1 MSKKNKLSTRKN
13 SHSHI
18 LEREKADQLKRQTK
32 AKKIDK
38 KVNKAKKD
46 GKVVKNKFK
55 GIRIKKGVRIKG
67 IKVTD
72 ADSKKKAI
80 KLLKAEQA
88 MREMD
93 VDSDASES
101 SSDVEMK

>member
-1 MSKKNKLSTRKN
+1 MQMHCASN
-13 SHSHI
+13 SHSVLRHM
-18 LEREKADQLKRQTK
+18 Q
-32 AKKIDK
+32 
-38 KVNKAKKD
+38 
-46 GKVVKNKFK
+46 
-55 GIRIKKGVRIKG
+55 G

>member
-1 MSKKNKLSTRKN
+1 MSALMMVMM
-13 SHSHI
+13 
-18 LEREKADQLKRQTK
+18 LQ
-32 AKKIDK
+32 
-38 KVNKAKKD
+38 
-46 GKVVKNKFK
+46 
-55 GIRIKKGVRIKG
+55 G

-88 MREMD
+88 MKQMD
-93 VDSDASES
+93 IDSDASDS

>member
-18 LEREKADQLKRQTK
+18 LEREKADQLKRTAK
-32 AKKIDK
+32 AHKTDR
-38 KVNKAKKD
+38 KVSKANKD
-46 GKVVKNKFK
+46 GKVVKRKFK
-55 GIRIKKGVRIKG
+55 GIRIRKGVRIKG

-72 ADSKKKAI
+72 ADSKKKAL
-80 KLLKAEQA
+80 KVLKAEQA

-93 VDSDASES
+93 IDSDASDDG
-101 SSDVEMK
+101 SDVKMK